1 MYTVYFCN
9 FGNSKN
15 GFTSVDQAL
24 DAIKSACF
32 EAVVIEDDSE
42 TQVAHWTPFGGTRF
56 FQ

>member
-1 MYTVYFCN
+1 MYTVYFFN